1 MPGVFRFSFCIAS
14 LLAAL
19 KPVWASET
27 FVP

>member
-1 MPGVFRFSFCIAS
+1 MPGVFRFSFCIACF
-14 LLAAL
+14 LAAL